1 MPRRKTC
8 NPPPVTKSGPV
19 ESTKKESKKRKAP
32 APKRAKV
39 EAPSCPICCEAFTK
53 QVRKPVVCPLES
65 CKFAACKACVM
76 KYLRE
81 DTYEEA
87 HCMSCRNPWSDAFV
101 RDSCTR
107 VFWRGPFKDHV
118 NRLFMDR
125 ERNALPQTQEWM
137 TYFNFKERADKE
149 RRALETK
156 ISKLRDEF
164 RQMFAKAVQPHNAA
178 IHRLDQA
185 RHVIERDLQ
194 SHDQPTLLVDVERL
208 VVRRKDGQAIQGL
221 DGQPAETKEEEEKER
236 KNPVSALAGFQCP
249 KEACRGFI
257 NGRGQCGTC
266 LVFICAQCRQTKAA
280 YVDPDHECKEE
291 DVESVKFL
299 RRDSKPCPSCGAP
312 IHKISGCSHMW
323 CTACH
328 TAFNWSTMK
337 IMNAAR
343 AHNPHMVQW
352 LVANGGNPQTRAARR
367 AQPTDPVF
375 QAINDKMEASPRILS
390 FLPQLWAL
398 HNHFL
403 WVIEGIQA
411 PLRNSRVLR
420 DLRLKYLRGLLGET
434 QWESAALAHQK
445 KVDRVKTKVQLM
457 ETFMLGADALARCN
471 LEAKKPREIRDEAHR
486 LREFF
491 NRSWEMAYAGGEVGS
506 VKRQISANFY
516 WYRLN
521 CTCFGNRACTGCS
534 RQNI

>member
-1 MPRRKTC
+1 
-8 NPPPVTKSGPV
+8 
-19 ESTKKESKKRKAP
+19 
-32 APKRAKV
+32 
-39 EAPSCPICCEAFTK
+39 
-53 QVRKPVVCPLES
+53 
-65 CKFAACKACVM
+65 
-76 KYLRE
+76 
-81 DTYEEA
+81 
-87 HCMSCRNPWSDAFV
+87 
-101 RDSCTR
+101 
-107 VFWRGPFKDHV
+107 
-118 NRLFMDR
+118 
-125 ERNALPQTQEWM
+125 
-137 TYFNFKERADKE
+137 
-149 RRALETK
+149 
-156 ISKLRDEF
+156 
-164 RQMFAKAVQPHNAA
+164 
-178 IHRLDQA
+178 
-185 RHVIERDLQ
+185 
-194 SHDQPTLLVDVERL
+194 
-208 VVRRKDGQAIQGL
+208 
-221 DGQPAETKEEEEKER
+221 
-236 KNPVSALAGFQCP
+236 
-249 KEACRGFI
+249 
-257 NGRGQCGTC
+257 
-266 LVFICAQCRQTKAA
+266 
-280 YVDPDHECKEE
+280 
-291 DVESVKFL
+291 
-299 RRDSKPCPSCGAP
+299 
-312 IHKISGCSHMW
+312 MW